1 MWEATSNPSKT
12 HWLVAHRHTG
22 DCAIFF
28 GKEDNGE
35 SLAKEYAAFKNAQEA
50 KEPPKEQAL

>member
-1 MWEATSNPSKT
+1 MWEATTNPSKT

-28 GKEDNGE
+28 SKDDFGE
-35 SLAKEYAAFKNAQEA
+35 LLAREYAAFKNSQE
-50 KEPPKEQAL
+50 PKAEEKK